1 MTHTVDPQLLE
12 RPIRILVVGCGG
24 NGSAIVSGLP
34 YLHQALLAF
43 GHPGG
48 LAVTLIDPDTVSE
61 TNCVRQP
68 FCRTE
73 IGFPKAIVLAHR
85 INLFWGLNW
94 QGMQATI
101 QQLKKGSDVDFV
113 IGCVDTRKARR
124 AIDKWVLNSRVLYW
138 LDLGNNASS
147 GQFVLGQPKNSANR
161 KKKDRLPTVAELY
174 PEILK
179 RDKKEDD
186 QPSCSAAEALTRQE
200 PFINQN
206 LAYQALGMLTQ
217 LLRHGSVSYQ
227 GGFCNL
233 ATGQLVPLAVGKP
246 QQNCS
251 LVAIRPDLRT
261 RIAIAVVSKPAP
273 RWRIER
279 RLVEVAQQR
288 DRVSFDL
295 SAQAGWTRFVIDG
308 QPQERHVTD
317 DFAYR
322 ALQFDFR
329 NSNILRG
336 RTALTPCREF
346 VPIASDQCRSDDQP
360 EYRAAVICR
369 HRFEAGPCARTD
381 GPRA

>member
-1 MTHTVDPQLLE
+1 MTHTLDPQLLE
-12 RPIRILVVGCGG
+12 RAIRILVVGCGG

-34 YLHQALLAF
+34 YLHQAMLAF

-48 LAVTLIDPDTVSE
+48 LHVTLIDPDTVSE

-101 QQLKKGSDVDFV
+101 QQLKRGSDVDFV

-124 AIDKWVLNSRVLYW
+124 AIDKWVTTARVLYW

-161 KKKDRLPTVAELY
+161 KKRGRLPTVAELY

-206 LAYQALGMLTQ
+206 LAYQALAMLSQ
-217 LLRHGSVSYQ
+217 LLRHGFLSYQ
-227 GGFCNL
+227 GAFCNL
-233 ATGQLVPLAVGKP
+233 TTGRLVPLPIRAVGW
-246 QQNCS
+246 NS
-251 LVAIRPDLRT
+251 
-261 RIAIAVVSKPAP
+261 AP
-273 RWRIER
+273 R
-279 RLVEVAQQR
+279 R
-288 DRVSFDL
+288 D
-295 SAQAGWTRFVIDG
+295 
-308 QPQERHVTD
+308 
-317 DFAYR
+317 YR
-322 ALQFDFR
+322 TTTLPETTGIA
-329 NSNILRG
+329 
-336 RTALTPCREF
+336 
-346 VPIASDQCRSDDQP
+346 ASDPTTAISR
-360 EYRAAVICR
+360 
-369 HRFEAGPCARTD
+369 
-381 GPRA
+381 

>member
-1 MTHTVDPQLLE
+1 MTHTLDPQLLE

-34 YLHQALLAF
+34 YLHQAMLAF

-48 LAVTLIDPDTVSE
+48 LQVTLIDPDTVSE

-94 QGMQATI
+94 QGMQAQI
-101 QQLKKGSDVDFV
+101 QQIAKNAEVDLV

-124 AIDKWVLNSRVLYW
+124 AIDKWVLHSRVLYW

-147 GQFVLGQPKNSANR
+147 GQFILGQPKNRVNQ
-161 KKKDRLPTVAELY
+161 KKKHRLPTVTELF
-174 PEILK
+174 PEIAAPGAK
-179 RDKKEDD
+179 DDD

-233 ATGQLVPLAVGKP
+233 ATGQLVPLRIRERHGHGSAKP
-246 QQNCS
+246 PAPIELFAHRPAQTPRTSLRPGTPPAACKTS
-251 LVAIRPDLRT
+251 LVAEGNSSSALSESSYSVRCFRVP
-261 RIAIAVVSKPAP
+261 
-273 RWRIER
+273 
-279 RLVEVAQQR
+279 VAM
-288 DRVSFDL
+288 FNL
-295 SAQAGWTRFVIDG
+295 
-308 QPQERHVTD
+308 
-317 DFAYR
+317 
-322 ALQFDFR
+322 
-329 NSNILRG
+329 
-336 RTALTPCREF
+336 
-346 VPIASDQCRSDDQP
+346 
-360 EYRAAVICR
+360 
-369 HRFEAGPCARTD
+369 
-381 GPRA
+381 